1 MEIFQ
6 HWRHDGHTCL
16 CNQQTCCNLFDQNF
30 WGKKNFKCFLK
41 IISNFTNFS
50 NEYMPFQSD
59 LYFNR
64 YKVRVIAV
72 APYFIETALN
82 ENNFDHWTND
92 EEAKEII
99 RKNAVGKPMLKY
111 EIHFTG
117 DRKLKKVQGKKLVKS
132 HKSIFFS

>member
-1 MEIFQ
+1 MATPAYVTSKHAVTSLTRTFGVKTKFQ
-6 HWRHDGHTCL
+6 V
-16 CNQQTCCNLFDQNF
+16 
-30 WGKKNFKCFLK
+30 FLK

-50 NEYMPFQSD
+50 NEYMLFQSD

-64 YKVRVIAV
+64 HKVRVIAV

-99 RKNAVGKPMLKY
+99 RKNAVGKPMLK
-111 EIHFTG
+111 
-117 DRKLKKVQGKKLVKS
+117 
-132 HKSIFFS
+132 